1 MHVRFPTNVHRMG
14 DSFEYVFPAIRGVQA
29 GQEFYVS
36 QCPLRL
42 IPRLFLFD
50 DPDLPADVRAQR
62 SLNRQRLPEMARYL
76 VDNRDSYVFSA
87 LTASID
93 ADVTFTPLT
102 DHDEGSRVG
111 LLHIPMAARFI
122 VNDGQHRRAAIE
134 MALTEDPSLG
144 DETIAV
150 VFFIDLGL
158 ERCQQ
163 MFADL
168 NRHAVRVSPSLG
180 VLYDHRDAMASLT
193 RSVVAAFPLFRD
205 LVDLERTS
213 LAHRSRKL
221 FTLSAIHTATRAFF
235 AGRDDPAVA
244 DAVLFWEGVA
254 EGFPEW
260 HLVREKKM
268 TGGDVRRDLIHT
280 HGIVMHALG
289 KVGNALHADGR
300 SDWKDVGV
308 RLGELDWARTNA
320 KLWEGRATIGGRVQ
334 KAGQNVTLTVN
345 VLKKQLGVPLTAEE
359 QRAEQAL
366 KRGGRRG

>member
-1 MHVRFPTNVHRMG
+1 MG

-29 GQEFYVS
+29 GHEFYVS

-76 VDNRDSYVFSA
+76 VENRESYVFSA

-93 ADVTFTPLT
+93 ATVSFEPLR
-102 DHDEGSRVG
+102 DDDEASRVG
-111 LLHIPMAARFI
+111 LLHIPMSARFI
-122 VNDGQHRRAAIE
+122 INDGQHRRAAIE
-134 MALTEDPSLG
+134 MALAEDPSLG

-150 VFFIDLGL
+150 VFFLDLGL
-158 ERCQQ
+158 DRCQQ

-193 RSVVAAFPLFRD
+193 RAIVAAFPLFRD
-205 LVDLERTS
+205 LVDLEQTS
-213 LAHRSRKL
+213 LAKRSRKL
-221 FTLSAIHTATRAFF
+221 FTLSAVHTATRALF
-235 AGRDDPAVA
+235 AGRDDANVDDAVA
-244 DAVLFWEGVA
+244 FWEGLS

-268 TGGDVRRDLIHT
+268 TGGDVRRDFIHT
-280 HGIVMHALG
+280 HGIALHALG
-289 KVGNALHADGR
+289 KLGNALHHEGR
-300 SDWKDVGV
+300 TQWKDIGV
-308 RLGELDWARTNA
+308 KLGELDWSRTNSR
-320 KLWEGRATIGGRVQ
+320 LWEGRATIGGRVQ

-345 VLKKQLGVPLTAEE
+345 VLKKHVGLDLSPDED
-359 QRAEQAL
+359 RAEKAL
-366 KRGGRRG
+366 RRSGRRG

>member
-1 MHVRFPTNVHRMG
+1 VDDG
-14 DSFEYVFPAIRGVQA
+14 FEYVFPAIRGVQA

-76 VDNRDSYVFSA
+76 LDHRDSYVFSA
-87 LTASID
+87 LTASVD
-93 ADVTFTPLT
+93 ADVRFEPVS
-102 DHDEGSRVG
+102 DKDEAQRIG
-111 LLHIPMAARFI
+111 LLHIPMTARFI
-122 VNDGQHRRAAIE
+122 INDGQHRRAAIE
-134 MALTEDPSLG
+134 MALTEEPALG

-150 VFFIDLGL
+150 VFFLDLGL

-180 VLYDHRDAMASLT
+180 VLYDHRDATASLT
-193 RSVVAAFPLFRD
+193 RSIVAEFPLFGD
-205 LVDLERTS
+205 LVDLERSS
-213 LAHRSRKL
+213 LANRSRKL
-221 FTLSAIHTATRAFF
+221 FTLSAIHTATRALF
-235 AGRDDPAVA
+235 AGRDDATVAEAVA
-244 DAVLFWEGVA
+244 FWEGVS

-260 HLVREKKM
+260 RLVAEKKI

-280 HGIVMHALG
+280 HGIVLHALG
-289 KVGNALHADGR
+289 KVGNALHAEGR
-300 SDWKDVGV
+300 DDWKQVGV
-308 RLGELDWARTNA
+308 TLGELNWSRANSRV
-320 KLWEGRATIGGRVQ
+320 WEGRATIGGRVQ

-345 VLKKQLGVPLTAEE
+345 VLKKKLDLPLSADE

-366 KRGGRRG
+366 KQGARRG